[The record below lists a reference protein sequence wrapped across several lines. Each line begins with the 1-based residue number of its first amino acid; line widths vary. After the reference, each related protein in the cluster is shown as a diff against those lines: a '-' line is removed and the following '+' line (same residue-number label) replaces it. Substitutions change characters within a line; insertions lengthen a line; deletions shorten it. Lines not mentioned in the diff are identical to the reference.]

1 MAGRGPSHAGTRPAR
16 ATRRALLALAGTAAG
31 AAIAYVVLDGRL
43 VPRPLVGGAFELTA
57 HDGRRVRDAEFRGH
71 AMLVFFG
78 FTHCPDVCPT
88 ALARVAEVLD
98 ALGPDAGSVR
108 ALFVSVDPRRDTP
121 ELLAGYVAHF
131 SPRILGLTGSETEIA
146 AVARAYRVYY
156 KAHAD
161 AATNP
166 NYLVDHSGFV
176 YVMDRTGRF
185 VGTFDPQSAVEAG
198 TRLVRR
204 AL

>member
-1 MAGRGPSHAGTRPAR
+1 MSARGPSHAGARPAR

-57 HDGRRVRDAEFRGH
+57 HDGRRVRDAEFRGL

-98 ALGPDAGSVR
+98 ALGPDADSVR

-161 AATNP
+161 AASNP

-176 YVMDRTGRF
+176 YVMDRAGRF
-185 VGTFDPQSAVEAG
+185 VGTFDPQSPAEAG

>member
-1 MAGRGPSHAGTRPAR
+1 
-16 ATRRALLALAGTAAG
+16 
-31 AAIAYVVLDGRL
+31 
-43 VPRPLVGGAFELTA
+43 
-57 HDGRRVRDAEFRGH
+57 VRDAEFRGL

-98 ALGPDAGSVR
+98 ALGPDADSVR

-161 AATNP
+161 AASNP

-176 YVMDRTGRF
+176 YVMDRAGRF
-185 VGTFDPQSAVEAG
+185 VGTFDPQSPAEAG

>member
-1 MAGRGPSHAGTRPAR
+1 MHPSPEGENLARPRASTRLILGAI
-16 ATRRALLALAGTAAG
+16 AAAAAAALLALA
-31 AAIAYVVLDGRL
+31 VLRFDL
-43 VPRPLVGGAFELTA
+43 VPGARVGGDFALVD
-57 HDGRRVRDAEFRGH
+57 HDGRRVRDADFRGS

-88 ALARVAEVLD
+88 ALARIAEILD

-121 ELLAGYVAHF
+121 ALLKEYVAHF
-131 SPRILGLTGSETEIA
+131 SPRIVGLTGSEAEIA
-146 AVARAYRVYY
+146 AMARAYRAYFRI
-156 KAHAD
+156 AGD
-161 AATNP
+161 PDTNP
-166 NYLVDHSGFV
+166 AYLVDHSSFV

-185 VGTFDPQSAVEAG
+185 VGSFNPDAPAQTG
-198 TRLVRR
+198 LRLIRR